1 MASTTAQDVTQGL
14 EGNSRSLEH
23 HSEMHWGPPMKFTN
37 VGCRPCARPSES
49 PLCNPTQCPAS
60 RTHTAIPPGDTGHG
74 GPGMKWSPVLTC
86 RTVGLGDGWDGNGL
100 SHMVVIVLLESSSNL
115 EKMLTSYS
123 SQVIFFKILI
133 TSIIHQKKHKLCP
146 HVLNIIRSTHTVW
159 MEHIKISPTSAMD
172 AQPRQGSRASGLTV
186 LKFLELKTCEVTC
199 PACG

>member
-60 RTHTAIPPGDTGHG
+60 QTHTAIPPGDIGHG

-86 RTVGLGDGWDGNGL
+86 RTVGRGWVGWEWSEPHGSNCTFRIIFQLRKNANKLQQPSNIFQDTNHIYYTSEKTQVVSTCTEHNSVYTYCVDGAYRF
-100 SHMVVIVLLESSSNL
+100 LLRL
-115 EKMLTSYS
+115 
-123 SQVIFFKILI
+123 
-133 TSIIHQKKHKLCP
+133 
-146 HVLNIIRSTHTVW
+146 RW
-159 MEHIKISPTSAMD
+159 MPSPGRGAG
-172 AQPRQGSRASGLTV
+172 PRG
-186 LKFLELKTCEVTC
+186 
-199 PACG
+199 